1 MAWIAAA
8 FGSAFFAGIVSILA
22 KIGMSKTDPD
32 VATALRTCVVLVF
45 AWAIVGMSGSFSQIG
60 AIDANS
66 WVFLILSGASTGA
79 SWICYFRALSCG
91 DVNKVVPID
100 KSSAALA
107 SLAAI
112 ALFSETTHLFL
123 RLFLIAAILAGTYLM
138 IEKRTVMPSGKSG
151 EADRNKA
158 WIGYAVL
165 AAVFAALTSLF
176 GKMGMEGIDSNLGT
190 AIRTC
195 VVLAMTF
202 GIVIAR
208 GKLPSIASVDR
219 REALFLLLSGIATG
233 ASWMLFYFAL
243 QTGVVSTVVQ
253 IDKLSI
259 LISIAFAYF
268 AFGERLSRRSGIGL
282 AIIVIGTIALT
293 AISR

>member
-1 MAWIAAA
+1 
-8 FGSAFFAGIVSILA
+8 
-22 KIGMSKTDPD
+22 
-32 VATALRTCVVLVF
+32 
-45 AWAIVGMSGSFSQIG
+45 
-60 AIDANS
+60 
-66 WVFLILSGASTGA
+66 
-79 SWICYFRALSCG
+79 
-91 DVNKVVPID
+91 
-100 KSSAALA
+100 
-107 SLAAI
+107 
-112 ALFSETTHLFL
+112 
-123 RLFLIAAILAGTYLM
+123 
-138 IEKRTVMPSGKSG
+138 
-151 EADRNKA
+151 
-158 WIGYAVL
+158 
-165 AAVFAALTSLF
+165 
-176 GKMGMEGIDSNLGT
+176 MGMEGIDSNLGT

-195 VVLAMTF
+195 VVLAMAF

-208 GKLPSIASVDR
+208 GKLSNVASVGR

-243 QTGVVSTVVQ
+243 QTGVVSVVVQ

>member
-1 MAWIAAA
+1 
-8 FGSAFFAGIVSILA
+8 
-22 KIGMSKTDPD
+22 MSKTDPD

-45 AWAIVGMSGSFSQIG
+45 AWTIVGMSGSFSQIG
-60 AIDANS
+60 TIEANS
-66 WVFLILSGASTGA
+66 WAFLILSGASTGA

-107 SLAAI
+107 SLSAI
-112 ALFSETTHLFL
+112 VLFSETTRLFL
-123 RLFLIAAILAGTYLM
+123 RLFLI
-138 IEKRTVMPSGKSG
+138 
-151 EADRNKA
+151 
-158 WIGYAVL
+158 

-176 GKMGMEGIDSNLGT
+176 GKMGMEGINSNLGT

-195 VVLAMTF
+195 VVLAMAY

-208 GKLPSIASVDR
+208 GKLSNVASVGR

-243 QTGVVSTVVQ
+243 QTGVVSAVVQ

-268 AFGERLSRRSGIGL
+268 VFGERLSRRSGIGL
-282 AIIVIGTIALT
+282 AIIAIGTIALT

>member
-1 MAWIAAA
+1 
-8 FGSAFFAGIVSILA
+8 
-22 KIGMSKTDPD
+22 
-32 VATALRTCVVLVF
+32 
-45 AWAIVGMSGSFSQIG
+45 
-60 AIDANS
+60 
-66 WVFLILSGASTGA
+66 
-79 SWICYFRALSCG
+79 
-91 DVNKVVPID
+91 
-100 KSSAALA
+100 
-107 SLAAI
+107 
-112 ALFSETTHLFL
+112 
-123 RLFLIAAILAGTYLM
+123 M
-138 IEKRTVMPSGKSG
+138 IEKRSVSRSGKNG
-151 EADRNKA
+151 ETNQGKA
-158 WIGYAVL
+158 RIGYAVL

-195 VVLAMTF
+195 VVLAMAF
-202 GIVIAR
+202 GIVTAR
-208 GKLPSIASVDR
+208 GKLSNVASVGR

-243 QTGVVSTVVQ
+243 QTGVVSAVVQ

-282 AIIVIGTIALT
+282 AIIIIGTIALT